1 MPHALTLLGARWN
14 ALPRF
19 VRGIAGGGALAIL
32 AVSLACAILTHTPRV
47 ALFAAPLHP
56 DQLAEVQERLAV
68 WNVAFTTTA
77 DNAIVD
83 ARRRND
89 LLLRLSL
96 AGVPHPHLSSTG
108 EALGA
113 IGVLTPQAV
122 VDAQTRAGLAG
133 DIEAGL
139 RGIDGVDD
147 ARVIVAPAKAPEF
160 ADESAHDASASVRLR
175 LRAGSQL
182 PPETIDGIRA
192 FVAASVAELAPG
204 RVTILDDRG
213 VALGETGRR
222 NGDAA
227 EAQASLQTAL
237 DAAFGEGT
245 TIVRVRAE
253 YANEQI
259 SEHDVRRLPVGPQP
273 IAGTRRTESYDGGGK
288 RYRRAEE
295 GADRG
300 SDTREISSQAAPGG
314 LRRLSTAVFVDRGR
328 STDLAKIRELAEATV
343 GFDARRGD
351 LLAVEAVTFH
361 QAPEMRRD
369 EWSMLYNAAVALAP
383 AVVVSLALI
392 VCVRLG
398 IPPCA
403 AFARSL
409 LERAALERAS
419 KAAAGFAPARV
430 RSMLEREPPHAAA
443 AIISALPAATATAV
457 LELYPPHERE
467 AIVRRMQHSNAP
479 VFDEAQELL
488 RRHA

>member
-1 MPHALTLLGARWN
+1 MHALTLLGSRWN
-14 ALPRF
+14 ALSRAARAC
-19 VRGIAGGGALAIL
+19 VGGAGLAILTLSLTLAIL
-32 AVSLACAILTHTPRV
+32 AHAPRV

-56 DQLAEVQERLAV
+56 EQLGEVEARLAA
-68 WNVAFTTTA
+68 WSIGFTATNDNV
-77 DNAIVD
+77 IVD
-83 ARRRND
+83 AGRRND

-108 EALGA
+108 EALGT

-147 ARVIVAPAKAPEF
+147 ARVIVAPAKSPEF
-160 ADESAHDASASVRLR
+160 ADETAHDASASVRLR
-175 LRAGSQL
+175 LRPGSQL
-182 PPETIDGIRA
+182 PQETIDGIRA
-192 FVAASVAELAPG
+192 FVAASVAELSPK

-213 VALGETGRR
+213 FALGERTER

-227 EAQASLQTAL
+227 QVQASLQTAL
-237 DAAFGEGT
+237 DAAFGDGT

-253 YANEQI
+253 YANEQV
-259 SEHDVRRLPVGPQP
+259 SERDIRRVPVGPQA

-300 SDTREISSQAAPGG
+300 SDTREITSQASPGG

-328 STDLAKIRELAEATV
+328 ATDLAKIRELAEATV

-351 LLAVEAVTFH
+351 LLAVEAVSFH

-369 EWSMLYNAAVALAP
+369 AWSLVYDAFVPLAP
-383 AVVVSLALI
+383 ALVVAIASI
-392 VCVRLG
+392 VCVRLA
-398 IPPCA
+398 IPPCGA
-403 AFARSL
+403 LVRSL
-409 LERAALERAS
+409 MERTALDRRS

-430 RSMLEREPPHAAA
+430 RSMLEQEPPHAAA

-467 AIVRRMQHSNAP
+467 AIVRRMQRSHAP
-479 VFDEAQELL
+479 LLDEAQEML